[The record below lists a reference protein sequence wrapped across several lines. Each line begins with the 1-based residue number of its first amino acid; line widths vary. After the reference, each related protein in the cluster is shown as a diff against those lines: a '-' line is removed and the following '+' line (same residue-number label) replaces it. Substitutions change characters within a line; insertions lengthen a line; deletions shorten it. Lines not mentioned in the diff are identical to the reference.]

1 VEVEHPPGRLSR
13 PQRRVTCSNDS
24 MRLAALVAAVAAAV
38 NLLVLGLLHV
48 VSPEVD
54 PVTRAVSEYALGEF
68 EWLATIGTVAEG
80 IGAIALAVALRR
92 ERAAALLLLVFG
104 LMKLAM
110 PLFPV
115 DALGAPATSAGRVH
129 NVLGNL
135 TFFLF
140 PLAALLLFGAL
151 RRKGSRIA
159 PGIAVV
165 LAIATVGVLVG
176 NAVGIFGL
184 AQRAYLIL
192 CALWLLLAA
201 GAVLRSASTEVR

>member
-1 VEVEHPPGRLSR
+1 
-13 PQRRVTCSNDS
+13 
-24 MRLAALVAAVAAAV
+24 MRLAALVAAVVAAV
-38 NLLVLGLLHV
+38 DLLVLGLLHV

-54 PVTRAVSEYALGEF
+54 PLSRPVSEYALGDF
-68 EWLATIGTVAEG
+68 RWLATTETLAEG
-80 IGAIALAVALRR
+80 VAAIALAMALRR
-92 ERAAALLLLVFG
+92 ERAAALLLVVFG
-104 LMKLAM
+104 LLKLAM

-115 DALGAPATSAGRVH
+115 DALGMPATPTGLMH

-135 TFFLF
+135 TFFLL

-151 RRKGSRIA
+151 RRRGSRLA

-176 NAVGIFGL
+176 NAVGVLGL

-192 CALWLLLAA
+192 CALWLLVAA
-201 GAVLRSASTEVR
+201 RAVLRSLRVGLGEAAAG

>member
-1 VEVEHPPGRLSR
+1 MD
-13 PQRRVTCSNDS
+13 DS
-24 MRLAALVAAVAAAV
+24 MRLAALIAAVAAAV

-54 PVTRAVSEYALGEF
+54 PVTRAVSEYALGDF
-68 EWLATIGTVAEG
+68 GWLATIGTVAEG
-80 IGAIALAVALRR
+80 VGAIALAVALRR

-115 DALGAPATSAGRVH
+115 DALGAPATPAGRVH
-129 NVLGNL
+129 SVLGIL

-151 RRKGSRIA
+151 RRMGSRLA

-176 NAVGIFGL
+176 NAVGVFGL
-184 AQRAYLIL
+184 VQRAYLVL
-192 CALWLLLAA
+192 CALWLLCAA
-201 GAVLRSASTEVR
+201 AAVLRNVRVGLGEAAAR